1 MPQVL
6 TDAEFEEKVTNSK
19 GLVFVDFWATW
30 CPPCLAL
37 APILED
43 LDKNNED
50 VEILKLDVDA
60 NPVSSQAHQVVS
72 IPTVKLFKDGKEV
85 EAIIGVQPKHVYQD
99 LISQNS

>member
-1 MPQVL
+1 
-6 TDAEFEEKVTNSK
+6 
-19 GLVFVDFWATW
+19 
-30 CPPCLAL
+30 
-37 APILED
+37 LED

-50 VEILKLDVDA
+50 VTILKLDVDA

-99 LISQNS
+99 LINQNS